1 VEPAVAQP
9 PGGRGPAPGPGSQP
23 PCDDQPAGP
32 SDQGRS
38 AGGVERP
45 APAFRRATAATAL
58 LAVAVGATGWLY
70 QRHWGRL
77 PWSVPSKPW
86 YHAVPFYLFPGP
98 QLAPRAAVVALPV
111 VLLAAVAVVVLQRA
125 AVAWR
130 LRIAVSSALLLVI
143 ALAASALAAGPPS
156 WWEPFHYDGEYPQAA
171 GRIGAIPSF
180 LREFPERLAT
190 LPSHAAGHPA
200 GATVL
205 YELLDRVWPGIQGA
219 ALLTVA
225 LGCLGAVN
233 VAGLARDQLGEDGGR
248 WALALWT
255 LSPVVVLYTATSA
268 DAVFA
273 LVLAGAALASL
284 RGLTRRSAAWTLA
297 GGALLWLS
305 SMLTYAAVL
314 LLVFLLPP
322 AAGRLRQERATVLRW
337 AATTAGAVLALVGL
351 LWLATGYDPFA
362 AIAAVRRYYGSAP
375 GSAHRPY
382 AVYLLGDGLAFGAML
397 GVPLLAAL
405 AARALA
411 LVRERAWASVDA
423 GALAMLLAG
432 GAWGF
437 SRGEVE
443 RIFLFMAPLLLVPA
457 VRQLLAWRARMRVV
471 AALLLAQ
478 TLAVQLLF
486 FTRW

>member
-1 VEPAVAQP
+1 VVVA
-9 PGGRGPAPGPGSQP
+9 A
-23 PCDDQPAGP
+23 
-32 SDQGRS
+32 
-38 AGGVERP
+38 
-45 APAFRRATAATAL
+45 
-58 LAVAVGATGWLY
+58 GATGWLY

-77 PWSVPSKPW
+77 PFSVPSKPW
-86 YHAVPFYLFPGP
+86 YHAVPFYLFPDPQIALGP
-98 QLAPRAAVVALPV
+98 ALVALPA
-111 VLLAAVAVVVLQRA
+111 VLLAAAAVLALQRA

-130 LRIAVSSALLLVI
+130 LRVAASSALLLVI
-143 ALAASALAAGPPS
+143 ALAVSALAAGPPS
-156 WWEPFHYDGEYPQAA
+156 WWEPFLYDGEYPHAA
-171 GRIGAIPSF
+171 GGIGAIPSF
-180 LREFPERLAT
+180 LREFPERLAS

-205 YELLDRVWPGIQGA
+205 YELLGRVWPGIPGA

-225 LGCLGAVN
+225 LGCLGAVA
-233 VAGLARDQLGEDGGR
+233 VAGIARDELGEEGGR
-248 WALALWT
+248 LALALWA

-273 LVLAGAALASL
+273 LVLAGAAVASL
-284 RGLTRRSAAWTLA
+284 RGLLRRSPGWTLA

-305 SMLTYAAVL
+305 SMLSYAAAL

-322 AAGRLRQERATVLRW
+322 AAGRLRREPAWVRRW
-337 AATTAGAVLALVGL
+337 AATTAGAVLALAGL
-351 LWLATGYDPFA
+351 LWLATGYDSLA
-362 AIAAVRRYYGSAP
+362 AVAAVRRVYASSP
-375 GSAHRPY
+375 GSARRPY
-382 AVYLLGDGLAFGAML
+382 AVYLLGDALAFGGML

-411 LVRERAWASVDA
+411 VVRERAWASVDA
-423 GALAMLLAG
+423 AAIAMLLAG

-457 VRQLLAWRARMRVV
+457 VRQLLAWRARPPVV
-471 AALLLAQ
+471 ASLLLAQ

>member
-1 VEPAVAQP
+1 MEPAVAQP
-9 PGGRGPAPGPGSQP
+9 T
-23 PCDDQPAGP
+23 
-32 SDQGRS
+32 DQGRP
-38 AGGVERP
+38 AGGVEPP

-58 LAVAVGATGWLY
+58 LAVAVGATGWLS

-86 YHAVPFYLFPGP
+86 YHAVPFYLFPHP

-111 VLLAAVAVVVLQRA
+111 ALLAAVAVVALQRA
-125 AVAWR
+125 AVAWW
-130 LRIAVSSALLLVI
+130 LRVAASSALLCAI
-143 ALAASALAAGPPS
+143 ALAVAALAAGPPS
-156 WWEPFHYDGEYPQAA
+156 WWEPFRYTGEYPQAA
-171 GRIGAIPSF
+171 GHVGSVGSF
-180 LREFPERLAT
+180 LREFPERLAS

-205 YELLDRVWPGIQGA
+205 YELLGRVWSGIPGA

-225 LGCLGAVN
+225 LGCLGEVN
-233 VAGLARDQLGEDGGR
+233 VAGLTRDQLGEEGGR
-248 WALALWT
+248 RALALWT

-284 RGLTRRSAAWTLA
+284 RGLTRRSLAWTLA

-305 SMLTYAAVL
+305 SLLTYASAL

-322 AAGRLRQERATVLRW
+322 AAGQLRRQRAWTLRW
-337 AATTAGAVLALVGL
+337 AAATAGTVLALAGL
-351 LWLATGYDPFA
+351 LWLATGYDPLA
-362 AIAAVRRYYGSAP
+362 AVAAVRRYYASAP
-375 GSAHRPY
+375 GSAERPY
-382 AVYLLGDGLAFGAML
+382 AVYLLGDALAFGAML

-405 AARALA
+405 AARGLT
-411 LVRERAWASVDA
+411 LIRERAWSSVDA
-423 GALAMLLAG
+423 GALAILLAG

-457 VRQLLAWRARMRVV
+457 VRQLLAWRARLPVV

>member
-1 VEPAVAQP
+1 MPARPARPIISSGQPWPRSRMPSATRRSRRIARNGPRSVRATPNSTRQTSPSSRFSSSARVDMAPGSRVPPTREPTTRSASP
-9 PGGRGPAPGPGSQP
+9 RSTGPAIRS
-23 PCDDQPAGP
+23 
-32 SDQGRS
+32 RS
-38 AGGVERP
+38 APSNEPSASANATTTASGEATTPAQRA

-58 LAVAVGATGWLY
+58 RAVAVGATGWLY

-205 YELLDRVWPGIQGA
+205 YELLGRVWPGIQGA

-233 VAGLARDQLGEDGGR
+233 VAGLARDQLGEEGGR

-337 AATTAGAVLALVGL
+337 AATTAGAVLAL
-351 LWLATGYDPFA
+351 A
-362 AIAAVRRYYGSAP
+362 
-375 GSAHRPY
+375 
-382 AVYLLGDGLAFGAML
+382 
-397 GVPLLAAL
+397 
-405 AARALA
+405 
-411 LVRERAWASVDA
+411 
-423 GALAMLLAG
+423 
-432 GAWGF
+432 
-437 SRGEVE
+437 
-443 RIFLFMAPLLLVPA
+443 
-457 VRQLLAWRARMRVV
+457 
-471 AALLLAQ
+471 
-478 TLAVQLLF
+478 
-486 FTRW
+486 